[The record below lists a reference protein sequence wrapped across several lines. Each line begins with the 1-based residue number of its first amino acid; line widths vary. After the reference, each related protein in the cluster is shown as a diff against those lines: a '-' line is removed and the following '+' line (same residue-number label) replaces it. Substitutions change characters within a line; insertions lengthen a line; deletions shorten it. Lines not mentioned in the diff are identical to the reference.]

1 MSQETLVA
9 IVGCIAVLVLMLI
22 RVPIAVSLGSV
33 AVAGFAYLVGI
44 EPAIGILIDSPI
56 RTVTNF

>member
-22 RVPIAVSLGSV
+22 RVPIAVSLGAV
-33 AVAGFAYLVGI
+33 AVAGFA
-44 EPAIGILIDSPI
+44 
-56 RTVTNF
+56 